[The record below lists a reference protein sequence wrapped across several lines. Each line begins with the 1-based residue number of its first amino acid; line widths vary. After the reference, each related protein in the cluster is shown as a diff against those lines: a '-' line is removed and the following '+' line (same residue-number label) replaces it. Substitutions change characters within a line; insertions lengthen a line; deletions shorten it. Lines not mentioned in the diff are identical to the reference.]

1 MRHPRGRNWSPFS
14 PIWEHWN
21 AKVCFVQFVGH
32 GLDDVNCTSPGGL
45 WEYCPFLPR
54 SSSGSLHSPT
64 CRKLSGGFVTYSARW
79 TLDEA
84 PQSWYFNSSRKSLV
98 VQWASADQFLVL
110 QDPEIPRDKRGH
122 RQRLRALRVRPF
134 NSYVAPTAIL
144 GELPR
149 GVAQL
154 WERFGRW
161 ASYFGKAR

>member
-1 MRHPRGRNWSPFS
+1 MKF
-14 PIWEHWN
+14 
-21 AKVCFVQFVGH
+21 AGH
-32 GLDDVNCTSPGGL
+32 GLDDVNCTSPEGCGNVVHS
-45 WEYCPFLPR
+45 YHDP

-84 PQSWYFNSSRKSLV
+84 PRSWYFNSSRKSLV
-98 VQWASADQFLVL
+98 VQWASADQFSVL